1 MLFSHTNYASRCSR
15 LWYTIYIMAL
25 DLQTVLIVIII
36 LITINL
42 LFVGFYIVKVL
53 RDVSKAVRRAHEV
66 IDDVDQSVKDGI
78 EKVKAMERP
87 LEALSTTTQALSG
100 AVKSIGGV
108 GKSAMSILGDL
119 RGRNTVPHVDT
130 DVSDNTLSTDNLS
143 LSDDDL
149 EKPKEVN
156 SLLGDSEEAAEENL
170 AKKKRLL
177 KPRFFR
183 K

>member
-1 MLFSHTNYASRCSR
+1 
-15 LWYTIYIMAL
+15 MAI
-25 DLQTVLIVIII
+25 DLQTVLIIIII

-53 RDVSKAVRRAHEV
+53 RDVSKAVKRAHEV
-66 IDDVDQSVKDGI
+66 IDDVDQTVKDGI

-87 LEALSTTTQALSG
+87 LEALSATTQALSG

-119 RGRNTVPHVDT
+119 RGRNTVADDKTLDT
-130 DVSDNTLSTDNLS
+130 HNDLATDNLD
-143 LSDDDL
+143 LPQSDDHTHSGTGVHGH
-149 EKPKEVN
+149 KEVS
-156 SLLGDSEEAAEENL
+156 SLIGDSEEGAEESL
-170 AKKKRLL
+170 TKKKKFL

>member
-1 MLFSHTNYASRCSR
+1 
-15 LWYTIYIMAL
+15 MAL
-25 DLQTVLIVIII
+25 DLQTVLIAIII

-87 LEALSTTTQALSG
+87 LEALSATTQALSG
-100 AVKSIGGV
+100 AMKTIGSV
-108 GKSAMSILGDL
+108 GKNAMSILGGTPKKDITIPSAAADDNIDDRQDL
-119 RGRNTVPHVDT
+119 GEHQH
-130 DVSDNTLSTDNLS
+130 
-143 LSDDDL
+143 
-149 EKPKEVN
+149 KEVTT
-156 SLLGDSEEAAEENL
+156 LLDDTNIGDSEETAEENL
-170 AKKKRLL
+170 TKKKGSFLRP
-177 KPRFFR
+177 KFF